1 MNDNNTQSHCCT
13 VLTHPMAG
21 LTAEVRPVARG
32 GAVSR
37 RPTSHSLSSRP
48 SKRSS
53 PTMRATLTWSPLP
66 SEGDIRISTV
76 ALFMGTDFED
86 VSLITRLTT
95 KGYRIND
102 VKVLDLQEERGCALV
117 SMWQDA
123 KPEIKKIKKGTSS
136 HRPKVSGRYAPAL
149 GGAIQVRYFGSIRLR
164 QRKTIH

>member
-13 VLTHPMAG
+13 VLMHPMAG
-21 LTAEVRPVARG
+21 LTAEVRPVARV
-32 GAVSR
+32 GAVSH
-37 RPTSHSLSSRP
+37 RPTSHSFLSRP

-53 PTMRATLTWSPLP
+53 PTMRETVTWSPLP

-76 ALFMGTDFED
+76 TLFMGTDFED
-86 VSLITRLTT
+86 VSLITRLTI

-117 SMWQDA
+117 SMWRDA
-123 KPEIKKIKKGTSS
+123 KPEIKQIKKGPSS
-136 HRPKVSGRYAPAL
+136 HTPKVSGRYAPAL